1 MAEYETEEQQVEA
14 LKQWW
19 ADNGRAVL
27 LGIGLGLVM
36 IFGFRGWQGHKASVA
51 QDASGAYTSVIE
63 SLEND
68 DGGEQFLELVGD
80 IRDQHKGS
88 PYAAMASLAE
98 ARFHVEEN
106 RLEDAESA
114 LRWAIDKGSFR
125 EIIPVARLRLVRVLA
140 AQDNHDDALAV
151 LDDVKSSSFVGHV
164 DEIRGDIYVQMGDT
178 TQAASAY
185 RRAQSSG
192 APTNSSQNLQMK
204 IDDLAA
210 PEVEANPAAEGND
223 EQS

>member
-80 IRDQHKGS
+80 IRDKHNGS

-125 EIIPVARLRLVRVLA
+125 EIIPVARLRLARVLA